1 MTKPGRSYLREH
13 VLWAPALGALAS
25 QLQPVAVA
33 CRVVVVCLPL
43 YQLPVLQVSA
53 PTTSTATVHTAAAA
67 DLGVSFKVCKLE
79 GGKSLN
85 IIV

>member
-1 MTKPGRSYLREH
+1 MAKPGAYLSEH
-13 VLWAPALGALAS
+13 VLWAPALGAS
-25 QLQPVAVA
+25 QLQPVVLAVA

-43 YQLPVLQVSA
+43 DQLPVLQVSA
-53 PTTSTATVHTAAAA
+53 TTSTTTVHTAVA

-85 IIV
+85 IV

>member
-25 QLQPVAVA
+25 QLQPVVLAVA

-43 YQLPVLQVSA
+43 DQLPVLKVSA
-53 PTTSTATVHTAAAA
+53 TTSTTTVHTAAA

-85 IIV
+85 IV

>member
-43 YQLPVLQVSA
+43 DQLPVLQVSA
-53 PTTSTATVHTAAAA
+53 TTSTTTVHTAAA
-67 DLGVSFKVCKLE
+67 DLGVSFKVCKLQ
-79 GGKSLN
+79 GRKSLN
-85 IIV
+85 IV